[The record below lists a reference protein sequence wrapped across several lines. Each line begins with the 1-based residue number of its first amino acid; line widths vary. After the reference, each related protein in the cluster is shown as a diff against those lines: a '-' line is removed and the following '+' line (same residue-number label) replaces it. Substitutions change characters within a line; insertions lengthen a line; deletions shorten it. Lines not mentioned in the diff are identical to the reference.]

1 MQPRVELHHISVPD
15 RVAAGISVSERRFRT
30 TITWLLETAKL
41 MIHTLKF
48 LRVDGS

>member
-1 MQPRVELHHISVPD
+1 MELHHISVPD
-15 RVAAGISVSERRFRT
+15 RVAAGISVSERRSRT

-48 LRVDGS
+48 LKVNDS